1 MIDRTSIIRLNEL
14 HDDDLPAEVQRNPEL
29 QHLIS
34 YLRTITPPVID
45 AWKESV
51 RQSRLHDWDDADE
64 EEEEVV
70 AAPDVDDEQADAGNS
85 NLEEH
90 DEQ

>member
-1 MIDRTSIIRLNEL
+1 MIDRTAIIRLNEL
-14 HDDDLPAEVQRNPEL
+14 RDDDLSAEIQRNPEL

-51 RQSRLHDWDDADE
+51 RQSRLHDWDDADD
-64 EEEEVV
+64 EEEVV

-85 NLEEH
+85 SIEEH

>member
-14 HDDDLPAEVQRNPEL
+14 YDDDLPGEIQRNPDL

-34 YLRTITPPVID
+34 YLRTITPPEID

-51 RQSRLHDWDDADE
+51 RQSRLHDWDDADN
-64 EEEEVV
+64 EEEVV

-85 NLEEH
+85 SIEDL

>member
-14 HDDDLPAEVQRNPEL
+14 HDDDLSAEIQRNPEL

-34 YLRTITPPVID
+34 YLRTITPPEID

-51 RQSRLHDWDDADE
+51 RQSRLHDWENADDDE
-64 EEEEVV
+64 E
-70 AAPDVDDEQADAGNS
+70 AATATIVDDEQTDAGNS
-85 NLEEH
+85 NLEKH

>member
-14 HDDDLPAEVQRNPEL
+14 HDDDLPGEIQRNPDL

-34 YLRTITPPVID
+34 YLRTITPPEID

-64 EEEEVV
+64 EEEEVDPL
-70 AAPDVDDEQADAGNS
+70 AEKDNEQEDDGTIED
-85 NLEEH
+85 
-90 DEQ
+90 

>member
-14 HDDDLPAEVQRNPEL
+14 HDDDLPAEIQRNPEL

-34 YLRTITPPVID
+34 YLRTITPPEID

-51 RQSRLHDWDDADE
+51 RQSRLHDWEDAD
-64 EEEEVV
+64 
-70 AAPDVDDEQADAGNS
+70 DDEVDRLAEKDN
-85 NLEEH
+85 
-90 DEQ
+90 EQEDDGTIED